1 LWRSVVRRDIPAG
14 FAEFTRIGLI
24 TMPITLVI
32 AVLGLWA
39 GIRIF
44 GV

>member
-1 LWRSVVRRDIPAG
+1 VRRDIKAG
-14 FAEFTRIGLI
+14 FGEFTRIGLL
-24 TMPITLVI
+24 TTPITLVI
-32 AVLGLWA
+32 AVLGLWL